1 MATRRQPLI
10 PGWLIPGI
18 SAATLVVAVALAAFL
33 ALWWNAP
40 QGDWVAVWQDS
51 YLWHVVRFSFWQ
63 AFLSALLSVVPAIF
77 LARALYRRRFP
88 GRQVLLRL
96 CAMTLILPVLVAV
109 FGILSVYGRQGWLAS
124 LWQSLGLEWTFSPY
138 GLQGILLAHVFF
150 NLPMASRL
158 LLQALENIPGEQRQL
173 AAQLGMRGWHFFR
186 FVEWPWLRRQIPPVA
201 ALIFMLCFAS
211 FATVLSLGGGPQA
224 TTIELAIYQALSYDY
239 DPARAAMLA
248 LIQMVCC
255 LGLVLL
261 SQRLSKAI
269 APGTTLLQGWRD
281 PDDRLHSRICDT
293 ALIVLALLLLLPPL
307 LAVIVDGVNRQLPEV
322 LAQPVLWQALWT
334 SLRIALAAGV
344 LCVVLTMM
352 LLWSSR
358 ELRARQKM
366 LAGQALEMSGML
378 ILAMPGIVL
387 ATGFFLLLN
396 NTIGLPQSADGIV
409 IFTNALM
416 AIPYAL
422 KVLENPMRDITA
434 RYSMLCQS
442 LGIEGWSRLKVVEL
456 RALKRPLAQ
465 ALAFACVLSIGDF
478 GVVALFGNDDFRTLP
493 FYLYQQ
499 IGSYRSQ
506 DGAVTAL
513 ILLLLCFLLFTVIE
527 KYRGEMLKLTDITW
541 LYHHLPMR
549 FSLTVERGEQVAIL
563 GPSGAGK
570 STLLNLIA
578 GFLTP
583 ASGLLTLDGVDH
595 TTTPPSRRPVSML
608 FQENNLF
615 SHLTVAQNIGL
626 GLNPGLKLNA
636 AQQKKM
642 HAIAHQMGIDNLMAR
657 LPGELSGGQRQRVAL
672 ARCLVREQPIL
683 LLDEPFSAL
692 DPALRQEMLTLVST
706 SCQQQKMT
714 LLMVSHSME
723 DAARIATRSVVVAD
737 GRIAWQGKTDE
748 LLSGKASA
756 SALLGIKG

>member
-1 MATRRQPLI
+1 
-10 PGWLIPGI
+10 
-18 SAATLVVAVALAAFL
+18 
-33 ALWWNAP
+33 
-40 QGDWVAVWQDS
+40 
-51 YLWHVVRFSFWQ
+51 
-63 AFLSALLSVVPAIF
+63 
-77 LARALYRRRFP
+77 
-88 GRQVLLRL
+88 
-96 CAMTLILPVLVAV
+96 
-109 FGILSVYGRQGWLAS
+109 
-124 LWQSLGLEWTFSPY
+124 
-138 GLQGILLAHVFF
+138 
-150 NLPMASRL
+150 
-158 LLQALENIPGEQRQL
+158 
-173 AAQLGMRGWHFFR
+173 
-186 FVEWPWLRRQIPPVA
+186 
-201 ALIFMLCFAS
+201 
-211 FATVLSLGGGPQA
+211 
-224 TTIELAIYQALSYDY
+224 
-239 DPARAAMLA
+239 MLA
-248 LIQMVCC
+248 LLQMVCC

-293 ALIVLALLLLLPPL
+293 VLIVLALLLLLPPL

-366 LAGQALEMSGML
+366 LAGQVLEMSGML

-527 KYRGEMLKLTDITW
+527 NYRGEMLKLTDITW

-583 ASGLLTLDGVDH
+583 ASGSLTIDGVDH
-595 TTTPPSRRPVSML
+595 NNYAAVTPSGVDAVS
-608 FQENNLF
+608 
-615 SHLTVAQNIGL
+615 G
-626 GLNPGLKLNA
+626 
-636 AQQKKM
+636 
-642 HAIAHQMGIDNLMAR
+642 
-657 LPGELSGGQRQRVAL
+657 
-672 ARCLVREQPIL
+672 EQPVQ
-683 LLDEPFSAL
+683 P
-692 DPALRQEMLTLVST
+692 P
-706 SCQQQKMT
+706 
-714 LLMVSHSME
+714 
-723 DAARIATRSVVVAD
+723 D
-737 GRIAWQGKTDE
+737 GRTEHRAGAK
-748 LLSGKASA
+748 SGIETERGTAGENA
-756 SALLGIKG
+756 RYRPPDGD

>member
-10 PGWLIPGI
+10 PGWLIPGV

-88 GRQVLLRL
+88 GRLALLRL

-293 ALIVLALLLLLPPL
+293 VLIVLALLLLLPPL

-583 ASGLLTLDGVDH
+583 ASGSLIIDGVDH

-636 AQQKKM
+636 AQQGKM
-642 HAIAHQMGIDNLMAR
+642 HAIARQMGIDNLMAR

-714 LLMVSHSME
+714 LLMVSHSVE
-723 DAARIATRSVVVAD
+723 DVARIATRSVVVAD

-756 SALLGIKG
+756 SALLGITG

>member
-1 MATRRQPLI
+1 
-10 PGWLIPGI
+10 
-18 SAATLVVAVALAAFL
+18 
-33 ALWWNAP
+33 
-40 QGDWVAVWQDS
+40 
-51 YLWHVVRFSFWQ
+51 
-63 AFLSALLSVVPAIF
+63 
-77 LARALYRRRFP
+77 
-88 GRQVLLRL
+88 
-96 CAMTLILPVLVAV
+96 
-109 FGILSVYGRQGWLAS
+109 
-124 LWQSLGLEWTFSPY
+124 
-138 GLQGILLAHVFF
+138 
-150 NLPMASRL
+150 
-158 LLQALENIPGEQRQL
+158 
-173 AAQLGMRGWHFFR
+173 
-186 FVEWPWLRRQIPPVA
+186 
-201 ALIFMLCFAS
+201 
-211 FATVLSLGGGPQA
+211 
-224 TTIELAIYQALSYDY
+224 
-239 DPARAAMLA
+239 
-248 LIQMVCC
+248 
-255 LGLVLL
+255 
-261 SQRLSKAI
+261 
-269 APGTTLLQGWRD
+269 
-281 PDDRLHSRICDT
+281 
-293 ALIVLALLLLLPPL
+293 LIVLALLLLLPPL

-527 KYRGEMLKLTDITW
+527 
-541 LYHHLPMR
+541 
-549 FSLTVERGEQVAIL
+549 
-563 GPSGAGK
+563 
-570 STLLNLIA
+570 
-578 GFLTP
+578 
-583 ASGLLTLDGVDH
+583 
-595 TTTPPSRRPVSML
+595 
-608 FQENNLF
+608 
-615 SHLTVAQNIGL
+615 NI
-626 GLNPGLKLNA
+626 PGRN
-636 AQQKKM
+636 
-642 HAIAHQMGIDNLMAR
+642 
-657 LPGELSGGQRQRVAL
+657 V
-672 ARCLVREQPIL
+672 
-683 LLDEPFSAL
+683 
-692 DPALRQEMLTLVST
+692 
-706 SCQQQKMT
+706 
-714 LLMVSHSME
+714 
-723 DAARIATRSVVVAD
+723 
-737 GRIAWQGKTDE
+737 KTD
-748 LLSGKASA
+748 
-756 SALLGIKG
+756 